1 MRFFLVMNQKIN
13 GHTSD
18 FLKRQAKKIVKQQ
31 NIPHYQALEKAAINA
46 GFDNWKHFLNLSKD
60 TSLSVQKIKNRKLEL
75 SSSEKSQS
83 FKKINPYRNLLVA
96 AINELLKNDLI
107 SLDSNTDNKS
117 KKDRHSFVT
126 LLGFPSV
133 IIWHDAGYEELKIS
147 VWWKYDHSN
156 HPQAN
161 LTGNS
166 RENFNL
172 TSPLAKRQHYKKFVG
187 ILASGWLER
196 KTGKY
201 IQGKNN
207 ESIFDVYTRNGE
219 KAALEKLPVQ
229 KPNNF
234 EIEGKFYF

>member
-1 MRFFLVMNQKIN
+1 MNQKIN

-31 NIPHYQALEKAAINA
+31 SIPHYQALEKVAIDA
-46 GFDNWKHFLNLSKD
+46 GFDNWKHFINLSKHK
-60 TSLSVQKIKNRKLEL
+60 SLEIQKIKNGKLNLTSSKKL
-75 SSSEKSQS
+75 STC
-83 FKKINPYRNLLVA
+83 KKINCYRNLLVA
-96 AINELLKNDLI
+96 AINELLKNELI
-107 SLDSNTDNKS
+107 SLNSDDDNKL
-117 KKDRHSFVT
+117 KKDGHSFVT

-133 IIWHDAGYEELKIS
+133 VLWQDIGYEEIRIS

-156 HPQAN
+156 HPQSN

-166 RENFNL
+166 RENFTL
-172 TSPLAKRQHYKKFVG
+172 PSPLAKRQHYKKFVG
-187 ILASGWLER
+187 IVVSGWLER

-207 ESIFDVYTRNGE
+207 ESIFDVYTRSGE
-219 KAALEKLPVQ
+219 KTELEKLPVQ